1 MAKKQSLTT
10 PSTVASSSDT
20 GRWIV
25 PVGVS
30 ILVLL
35 GGAIIMWLVGQSA
48 APAVDIET
56 ILLGQWHRIDGDY
69 YIVINTIEPNGNL
82 QAEYYNPNPINIGE
96 ARHTPDTDVFIKL
109 DDTNYPGSTYALNYN
124 QEMQMLEGVYFNAST
139 NQNYQVLFEKI
150 E

>member
-1 MAKKQSLTT
+1 MSKKQSS
-10 PSTVASSSDT
+10 PSPSVTNSQADQ

-25 PVGVS
+25 PIGIA

-35 GGAIIMWLVGQSA
+35 GGGIIMWAVGQGT

-56 ILLGQWHRIDGDY
+56 ILQGQWHRIDGDY
-69 YIVINTIEPNGNL
+69 YIVIHNIEVDGNL